1 MRTSDSVENLQKAM
15 VKIALELQNVQKSKK
30 GYGYNYAP
38 LDAVIEMLRAVLP
51 KNGIWFSQFPT
62 TADGKYSLITRVFH
76 ESGEFIEEA
85 VEMPETELSGKANDT
100 QKMGAS
106 ITYMRRYALTAI
118 FGIAADEDTD
128 GVVPVKAPT
137 KKAPAEKAPTEKAPA
152 GKLDINPEAI
162 VRADIARS
170 FASGVSKKAIEE
182 GYAQYL
188 DGQVVDLDDLQMS
201 QILKIA
207 RGLWMKRRRQ
217 NAVLAA
223 QKD

>member
-15 VKIALELQNVQKSKK
+15 VKTALELQNVQKSKK

-62 TADGKYSLITRVFH
+62 TAEGKYSLITRVFH

-128 GVVPVKAPT
+128 GVVPAKAPT
-137 KKAPAEKAPTEKAPA
+137 KKAPA

-162 VRADIARS
+162 VRADIARA

-217 NAVLAA
+217 NAALAA

>member
-15 VKIALELQNVQKSKK
+15 VKTALELQNVQKSKK

-76 ESGEFIEEA
+76 ECGEFIEEA

-128 GVVPVKAPT
+128 GIVPAKAPT
-137 KKAPAEKAPTEKAPA
+137 KKAPAEKAPA

-162 VRADIARS
+162 VRADIARA

-188 DGQVVDLDDLQMS
+188 DGLVVDLDDLQMS

-217 NAVLAA
+217 NAALAA

>member
-62 TADGKYSLITRVFH
+62 TAEGKYSLITRVFH

-128 GVVPVKAPT
+128 GVVPEKAPT
-137 KKAPAEKAPTEKAPA
+137 KKATAEKAPA

-162 VRADIARS
+162 VRADIARA

-188 DGQVVDLDDLQMS
+188 DGLVVDLDDLQMS

-217 NAVLAA
+217 NAALAA